1 MIEVNN
7 KSSNIQL
14 AFLGFVSLFIGLIC
28 MVSTVFIYNYDPLTS
43 ISASATTGNATGMI
57 LPFAL
62 GCMFTYTIAYIGYCR
77 SERVI
82 TRIMG
87 ASFFVVAMQICDSE
101 YITGSRVGLLGLSP
115 EVSNII
121 HLCAAA
127 SGFGLMF
134 VWIAFYFTRSD
145 KDKKDRTQQKIIR
158 NYIYIAC
165 GAAMFCG
172 ILMLLI
178 GSFVEMGKYIVFI
191 GEEFILIPASFAII
205 VKSGL
210 ILKDKVQKDDSA
222 IQIAGNDMI

>member
-1 MIEVNN
+1 MKTLIDVNN

-14 AFLGFVSLFIGLIC
+14 AFLGFVSLSIGIIC
-28 MVSTVFIYNYDPLTS
+28 MVCTVFIYDYDPLTS

-77 SERVI
+77 SERII

-87 ASFFVVAMQICDSE
+87 ASFFVVAMQICNSE
-101 YITGSRVGLLGLSP
+101 YITGERVGFLGLSP
-115 EVSNII
+115 KISNII

-127 SGFGLMF
+127 IGFGLMF

-145 KDKKDRTQQKIIR
+145 KEKKERTRQKIVR
-158 NYIYIAC
+158 NYIYVAC
-165 GAAMFCG
+165 GSAMLCG
-172 ILMLLI
+172 LLMLLI
-178 GSFVEMGKYIVFI
+178 GSFVPMGKYIVFI
-191 GEEFILIPASFAII
+191 GEEFILIPASFAIV

-210 ILKDKVQKDDSA
+210 IIKDKNKSCQEDDKQA
-222 IQIAGNDMI
+222 T